1 MHEKI
6 EKLRSLKLL
15 FVEDEKDLLSIISDA
30 LTKLQA
36 NFLTANN
43 GFEALEL
50 LKKNPDIDVIITDI
64 NMPIMNGLDMI
75 KNIANEDLHIPII
88 VMSAHTEEEYI
99 MKAKEYGVREYLL
112 KPFDFI
118 KFIELITS
126 MKVK

>member
-6 EKLRSLKLL
+6 EKLRGLKLL

-50 LKKNPDIDVIITDI
+50 LKKIQIL
-64 NMPIMNGLDMI
+64 M
-75 KNIANEDLHIPII
+75 
-88 VMSAHTEEEYI
+88 
-99 MKAKEYGVREYLL
+99 
-112 KPFDFI
+112 
-118 KFIELITS
+118 
-126 MKVK
+126 